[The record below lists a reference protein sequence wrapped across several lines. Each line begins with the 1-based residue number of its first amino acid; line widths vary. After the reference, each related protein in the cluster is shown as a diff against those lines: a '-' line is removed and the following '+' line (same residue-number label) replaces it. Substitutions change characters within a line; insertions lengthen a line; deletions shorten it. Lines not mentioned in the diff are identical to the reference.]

1 MARKKKKQQPILSSE
16 EILKQQMA
24 RFEPLLDGDEWRR
37 LLSELHM
44 PLYQA
49 VRANP
54 LKVDPQQAIEQLVK
68 NYEWTIEQV
77 PFCPTGWW
85 VSSSAQPISH
95 PVEHRLG
102 EYYIQD
108 AASMM
113 PVELFD
119 FDDVENPLILDMA
132 ASPGGKTTHL
142 VSRSADQGLVIAN
155 DSSRDRITALRLVMQ
170 SWGAIN
176 IAATHYP
183 GEKYGAWYPETFDR
197 VLLDAPCSMQ
207 GLRATE
213 SHGIRAISQNE
224 ILSLARRQTRLL
236 SSALQAVKV
245 GGQVVYATCT
255 LSPEEDEAVLD
266 AVLKRFNGA
275 VEVVDISHRFSGV
288 GKALSG
294 YGEMAFDPAVQHAA
308 RLWPHRF
315 GTAGFFT
322 ALLTKT
328 ASIETREDAPP
339 RRPFER
345 TGLRWLK
352 RHGEDALL
360 AGLEDSFA
368 IDFEPLMEQQGLT
381 LWQRNERV
389 FAIPETYLDYFET
402 LPFQFLGMLVG
413 EQTPSGF
420 APSFEWVARF
430 GRQAKKGKVI
440 LSLEQLEAWLRGED
454 IPGQFGSAELR
465 GKTLIVEDEF
475 GRLLG
480 RGRLLSDRLR
490 NLTPAR
496 LVY

>member
-1 MARKKKKQQPILSSE
+1 MARKKKKQQPVLNSE
-16 EILKQQMA
+16 EILEQQMA
-24 RFEPLLDGDEWRR
+24 RFEPLLPADEWRR
-37 LLSELHM
+37 LLSELQM

-49 VRANP
+49 VRGNP
-54 LKVDPQQAIEQLVK
+54 LKVDLRQAIEQLVK
-68 NYEWTIEQV
+68 QYDWTIEQV
-77 PFCPTGWW
+77 PFCPSGWW
-85 VSSSAQPISH
+85 VSSSNQPISH
-95 PVEHRLG
+95 PIEHRLG

-119 FDDVENPLILDMA
+119 FDDVKNPLILDMA

-176 IAATHYP
+176 IVGTQYP
-183 GEKYGAWYPETFDR
+183 GEKYGAWFPETFDR

-207 GLRATE
+207 GLRDTE

-224 ILSLARRQTRLL
+224 ILSLSRRQTRLL
-236 SSALQAVKV
+236 SSALQAVRV

-255 LSPEEDEAVLD
+255 LSPEENEAVLD
-266 AVLKRFNGA
+266 AVIQRFNGA
-275 VEVVDISHRFSGV
+275 VEIVDISQRFSGI
-288 GKALSG
+288 GEALSV
-294 YGEMAFDPAVQHAA
+294 YGDQAYDPMVQRAA

-322 ALLTKT
+322 SLLTKT
-328 ASIETREDAPP
+328 ASIDTREDAPP
-339 RRPFER
+339 SRPFER
-345 TGLRWLK
+345 TGLHWLK
-352 RHGEDALL
+352 RPGEDALL
-360 AGLEDSFA
+360 ASLLENFG
-368 IDFEPLMEQQGLT
+368 IDFEPVLTRQGLT
-381 LWQRNERV
+381 LWQRNQRI
-389 FAIPETYLDYFET
+389 FAIPEAYLDHFET

-413 EQTPSGF
+413 EETPSGF

-430 GRQAKKGKVI
+430 GRQAEKGKVI
-440 LSLEQLEAWLRGED
+440 LPMDQLDAWLRGED
-454 IPGQFGSAELR
+454 ISGLFGGAETR
-465 GKTLIVEDEF
+465 GKTLVVVDET

-480 RGRLLSDRLR
+480 RGRVLSDRLK

>member
-16 EILKQQMA
+16 EILEQQMA
-24 RFEPLLDGDEWRR
+24 RFEPLLTGDEWRR
-37 LLSELHM
+37 LLSELQM

-54 LKVDPQQAIEQLVK
+54 LKGHPGQAIEQLVK
-68 NYEWTIEQV
+68 QYDWTIEQV

-85 VSSSAQPISH
+85 VSSSNQPISH
-95 PVEHRLG
+95 PIEHRLG

-119 FDDVENPLILDMA
+119 FDDVKNPLILDMA
-132 ASPGGKTTHL
+132 ASPGGKTSHL

-176 IAATHYP
+176 IVGTQYP
-183 GEKYGAWYPETFDR
+183 GEKYGAWFPETFDR

-207 GLRATE
+207 GLRDTE
-213 SHGIRAISQNE
+213 SHGIRAISANE
-224 ILSLARRQTRLL
+224 ILSLSRRQIRLL
-236 SSALQAVKV
+236 SSALQAVRV

-255 LSPEEDEAVLD
+255 LSPEENEAVLD
-266 AVLKRFNGA
+266 AMVKRFNGA
-275 VEVVDISHRFSGV
+275 VEIVDLSQRFSGI
-288 GKALSG
+288 GEALSG
-294 YGEMAFDPAVQHAA
+294 YGEQIYDPMVQRAA

-328 ASIETREDAPP
+328 ASIEVREDTPP
-339 RRPFER
+339 TRPFER
-345 TGLRWLK
+345 TGLHWLK
-352 RHGEDALL
+352 RTGEDVLL
-360 AGLEDSFA
+360 ASLQERFG
-368 IDFEPLMEQQGLT
+368 IDFEPVLSRQGLT
-381 LWQRNERV
+381 LWQRNQRI
-389 FAIPETYLDYFET
+389 FAIPEAYLDHFET
-402 LPFQFLGMLVG
+402 LPFQFLGMLIG
-413 EQTPSGF
+413 EETPSGF

-430 GRQAKKGKVI
+430 GRQAERGKVV
-440 LSLEQLEAWLRGED
+440 LPLEHLDIWLRGED
-454 IPGQFGSAELR
+454 IPGLFGDTETR
-465 GKTLIVEDEF
+465 GKTLVVVDET

-480 RGRLLSDRLR
+480 RGRVLSDRLK
-490 NLTPAR
+490 NLMPAR

>member
-1 MARKKKKQQPILSSE
+1 MARRKSKQQSPLSSE
-16 EILKQQMA
+16 EILEQQME
-24 RFEPLLDGDEWRR
+24 RFQPLLDEKEWLRM
-37 LLSELHM
+37 LAELQM

-54 LKVDPQQAIEQLVK
+54 LKVDPQQAIQQWVH
-68 NYEWTIEQV
+68 NYDWTIEAV
-77 PFCPTGWW
+77 PFCSTGWW

-119 FDDVENPLILDMA
+119 FQELEAPLILDMA
-132 ASPGGKTTHL
+132 ASPGGKTTHI
-142 VSRSADQGLVIAN
+142 VSRTGDRGLVIAN

-183 GEKYGAWYPETFDR
+183 GERYGAWFPETFDR

-213 SHGIRAISQNE
+213 SHNLRAISQNE
-224 ILSLARRQTRLL
+224 LLSLARRQVRLL
-236 SSALQAVKV
+236 TSALQAVKV

-266 AVLKRFNGA
+266 AVLKRFAGA
-275 VEVVDISHRFSGV
+275 VEVVNLSHQFSGV

-294 YGEMAFDPAVQHAA
+294 YGDQSFDPAVQGAA

-328 ASIETREDAPP
+328 APFPGRQDSPP
-339 RRPFER
+339 ARPFER
-345 TGLRWLK
+345 TGLRWLT
-352 RHGEDALL
+352 RSGEDALL
-360 AGLEDSFA
+360 GRLQETYG
-368 IDFEPLMEQQGLT
+368 IDFEPVLAQQGLT
-381 LWQRNERV
+381 LWQRNQRI
-389 FAIPETYLDYFET
+389 FALPEAYLDHFET

-413 EQTPSGF
+413 EETPSGF

-430 GRQAKKGKVI
+430 GRQATTGTVI
-440 LSLEQLEAWLRGED
+440 LTLQQVSAWLRGED
-454 IPGQFGSAELR
+454 IPGRFGGQDDR
-465 GKTLIVEDEF
+465 GKVLIVVDETK
-475 GRLLG
+475 RLLG
-480 RGRLLSDRLR
+480 RGRVLSDRLK
-490 NLTPAR
+490 NLTPPR

>member
-1 MARKKKKQQPILSSE
+1 MARKKKKQQPQLSSE
-16 EILKQQMA
+16 EILEQQMA
-24 RFEPLLDGDEWRR
+24 RFEPLLDSGEWRR

-49 VRANP
+49 VRSNP
-54 LKVDPQQAIEQLVK
+54 LKVDPQEAVQKLVK
-68 NYEWTIEQV
+68 QYEWTIEQV
-77 PFCPTGWW
+77 PFCPVGWW
-85 VSSSAQPISH
+85 VSSSVQPISH
-95 PVEHRLG
+95 PIEHRLG

-119 FDDVENPLILDMA
+119 FEDIERPLILDMA

-142 VSRSADQGLVIAN
+142 VGRTGDRGMVVAN

-183 GEKYGAWYPETFDR
+183 GEKFGAWFPETFDR

-236 SSALQAVKV
+236 SSALQAVQV

-266 AVLKRFNGA
+266 AVLKWFKGA
-275 VEVVDISHRFSGV
+275 VEIVDLSHRFSGI
-288 GKALSG
+288 GTALTS
-294 YGEMAFDPAVQHAA
+294 YGEQVFDPAVQHAA

-339 RRPFER
+339 ARPFER
-345 TGLRWLK
+345 TGLHWLK
-352 RHGEDALL
+352 RHGEDAFLGML
-360 AGLEDSFA
+360 QERFG
-368 IDFEPLMEQQGLT
+368 IDFEPVLTEQSLT
-381 LWQRNERV
+381 LWRRKERI
-389 FAIPETYLDYFET
+389 FAIPEAYLDHFET
-402 LPFQFLGMLVG
+402 LPYQFLGMLVG
-413 EQTPSGF
+413 EETPSGF

-430 GRQAKKGKVI
+430 GREAKAGVVEI
-440 LSLEQLEAWLRGED
+440 SMGQVDAWLRGED
-454 IPGQFGSAELR
+454 IPGKFGADADR
-465 GKTLIVEDEF
+465 GKTLVVEDES

-480 RGRLLSDRLR
+480 RGRVLADRLK
-490 NLTPAR
+490 NLMPAR
-496 LVY
+496 LVF

>member
-1 MARKKKKQQPILSSE
+1 MARKKNKEQKQFTTE
-16 EILKQQMA
+16 EILDQQMQ
-24 RFEPLLDGDEWRR
+24 RFQPLLDEHEMRR
-37 LLSELHM
+37 LLAELEL

-54 LKVDPQQAIEQLVK
+54 LKVDPSQAIHDWVHR
-68 NYEWTIEQV
+68 YDWTIEQV

-85 VSSSAQPISH
+85 VSSSIAPISH

-119 FDDVENPLILDMA
+119 LDGLDTPLILDMA

-142 VSRSADQGLVIAN
+142 VSRTNDRGLVIAN

-176 IAATHYP
+176 IGLANFP
-183 GEKYGAWYPETFDR
+183 GEKYGDWFPETFDL

-207 GLRATE
+207 GLRSTD
-213 SHGIRAISQNE
+213 SHSLRAISDNE
-224 ILSLARRQTRLL
+224 LLSLARRQVRLL
-236 SSALQAVKV
+236 SSALRAVRV

-266 AVLKRFNGA
+266 AVLKRYRGA
-275 VEVVDISHRFSGV
+275 VQVQDISARFAGI
-288 GKALSG
+288 GEALAG
-294 YGEMAFDPAVQHAA
+294 FGGQTFDPAVQRAA
-308 RLWPHRF
+308 RLWPHRY

-328 ASIETREDAPP
+328 APIGSREEPVPA
-339 RRPFER
+339 RPWER
-345 TGLRWLK
+345 TGLRWLT
-352 RHGEDALL
+352 RPGEDAFL
-360 AGLEDSFA
+360 ARLQEQYGVDLE
-368 IDFEPLMEQQGLT
+368 PVLTRQGLT
-381 LWQRNERV
+381 LWQRQERI
-389 FAIPETYLDYFET
+389 FALPEAYLENFEEF
-402 LPFQFLGMLVG
+402 PFQSLGMLVG
-413 EQTPSGF
+413 EETPSGF

-430 GRQAKKGKVI
+430 GRQAQTGTVT
-440 LSLEQLEAWLRGED
+440 LPVTYLEMWLRGED
-454 IPGQFGSAELR
+454 IPDVFGKPEQRGQVVVVG
-465 GKTLIVEDEF
+465 DES

-480 RGRLLSDRLR
+480 RGRILADRLK
-490 NLTPAR
+490 NLMPGR